1 MRWRLVYFIARWEDN
16 TICRGLIHNMFKIP
30 KFRDFDWVFR
40 YFNYEFHNEVKACIF
55 HRLVGESHK
64 YVVHTSFRIGY
75 FVCKN
80 PLWGVDTT
88 PCINGQTYL
97 EHFGAECSTIHAIW
111 RCLEHLFC
119 GHICDD
125 DQHHHHHH
133 HLYPFWGTTG
143 AMQSQADCRQPC
155 PLSWDSDEVDQDVLR
170 IEKISR
176 RW

>member
-1 MRWRLVYFIARWEDN
+1 MRLVYFIARWEDN
-16 TICRGLIHNMFKIP
+16 TICRGLIHNMFEIP
-30 KFRDFDWVFR
+30 KFRYLDWVF
-40 YFNYEFHNEVKACIF
+40 YKFHNEVKACIF

-75 FVCKN
+75 FVCKD
-80 PLWGVDTT
+80 PFEA
-88 PCINGQTYL
+88 QTRLLVLMVKHIQSTLGLSAQQYMQS
-97 EHFGAECSTIHAIW
+97 GDVWNTCSG
-111 RCLEHLFC
+111 

-125 DQHHHHHH
+125 DQHHHHH

-176 RW
+176 R

>member
-16 TICRGLIHNMFKIP
+16 TICRGLIHNMFEIP
-30 KFRDFDWVFR
+30 KFRYLDWVFR
-40 YFNYEFHNEVKACIF
+40 YFNYKFHNEVKACIF

-64 YVVHTSFRIGY
+64 YVVPTSFRIGY

-111 RCLEHLFC
+111 RCLEHLFWRP
-119 GHICDD
+119 
-125 DQHHHHHH
+125 
-133 HLYPFWGTTG
+133 HLWWWSASSSSSSLSILGNNWCNAVSGRLPAAVSSFLGQWWG
-143 AMQSQADCRQPC
+143 
-155 PLSWDSDEVDQDVLR
+155 W
-170 IEKISR
+170 SR
-176 RW
+176 CFENWED